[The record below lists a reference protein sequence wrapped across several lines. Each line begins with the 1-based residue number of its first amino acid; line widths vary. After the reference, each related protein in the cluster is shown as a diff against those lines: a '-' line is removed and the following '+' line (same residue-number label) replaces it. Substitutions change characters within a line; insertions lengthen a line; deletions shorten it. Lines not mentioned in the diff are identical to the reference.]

1 MSIDAAEADSVSMRF
16 SAGVTRRP
24 DGDVVS
30 VACRG
35 CFLAVAATVCAELL
49 LKKPLLRPETE
60 ADGCW
65 VGVGVGEAAGV
76 VGWTAN
82 PVACFETTTAGVRT
96 GNVLGQA

>member
-1 MSIDAAEADSVSMRF
+1 M
-16 SAGVTRRP
+16 
-24 DGDVVS
+24 
-30 VACRG
+30 
-35 CFLAVAATVCAELL
+35 CAELL

-82 PVACFETTTAGVRT
+82 PVACFATTTAGVRT
-96 GNVLGQA
+96 GNVLGPTKAVPDCCWHAAAD